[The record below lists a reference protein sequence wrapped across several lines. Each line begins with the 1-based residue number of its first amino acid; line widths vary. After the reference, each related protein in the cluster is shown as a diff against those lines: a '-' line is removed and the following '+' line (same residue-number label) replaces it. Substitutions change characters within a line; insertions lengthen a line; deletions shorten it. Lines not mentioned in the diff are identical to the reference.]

1 MRSVRSSKLSSTKCC
16 ARHRSRKYL
25 RKGRRSPALG
35 PRRPTN
41 RGKPMV
47 SLRNLLSFR
56 LRQGAPLASVS
67 SLLVA
72 FALCGDA
79 LAQGD
84 YPSRPIRFLVPL
96 VPGGAADILARAL
109 GQKLT
114 ERLNQPFV
122 IDNRPGAGQTLA
134 TEI

>member
-25 RKGRRSPALG
+25 RKLAL
-35 PRRPTN
+35 
-41 RGKPMV
+41 
-47 SLRNLLSFR
+47 
-56 LRQGAPLASVS
+56 
-67 SLLVA
+67 LLVA

-114 ERLNQPFV
+114 ERLNQPLV

-134 TEI
+134 TEILAKSAPDGYTLQIVASAHTINP